1 MDFDLVRREGELSK
15 AAAARVWRHADT
27 EKLSQIDAI
36 MATLSGRDGEIT
48 YAMPMPGPD
57 GEMTIPPGTTWAD
70 AEEHYRLNYSVRNH
84 IRWEAFVELRRPWY
98 VFFEGVE
105 HYNDLLTGEKVE
117 GHSITFFQTAPDKGD
132 GIQGE
137 MGWSRYP
144 ELPGYTA
151 RVGEDA
157 SRAGDGAVPRSK
169 AANLALFRRLMEGL
183 RQGDADAALATMC
196 ANPQCAIRN
205 QVDGDDAPLLGLAGA
220 DALRAH
226 LIRFADAFEVL
237 ELDVANIVTGDWYVF
252 AELRWVVRERGG
264 DRRHRTFHTAEFLP
278 VSDQALFSGRV
289 GFGTPFL

>member
-1 MDFDLVRREGELSK
+1 MDFDLIRREGELSK

-27 EKLSQIDAI
+27 EKLSDIKAI
-36 MATLSGRDGEIT
+36 MATLSGGDGEIT
-48 YAMPMPGPD
+48 YAMPMPGPN
-57 GEMTIPPGTTWAD
+57 GEMTIPPGTTLAD

-84 IRWEAFVELRRPWY
+84 IRWEAFVELRKPWY

-157 SRAGDGAVPRSK
+157 STVCDASVPRSK

-183 RQGDADAALATMC
+183 RQGDPDAVLATMC
-196 ANPQCAIRN
+196 DDPQCAIRN
-205 QVDGDDAPLLGLAGA
+205 QVDGDDACLLGLAGA
-220 DALRAH
+220 PALRAH
-226 LIRFADAFEVL
+226 LVRFAETFDVL
-237 ELDVANIVTGDWYVF
+237 ELDIANIVTGDWYVF
-252 AELRWVVRERGG
+252 AELRWVVRERSREGQV
-264 DRRHRTFHTAEFLP
+264 RIFHTAEFLP
-278 VSDQALFSGRV
+278 VSNQSVFSGRV